1 MNVFGRGIEFSP
13 TIVVVALV
21 MSILVTG
28 LASLLPVRIATNVDP
43 AIILRGE

>member
-1 MNVFGRGIEFSP
+1 
-13 TIVVVALV
+13 
-21 MSILVTG
+21 MSIFVTG